1 MPDLNERNDM
11 AHSDTTAA
19 RDLFDSPEHTDA
31 TTSPDGVTM
40 TEHHPAQPIQPE
52 QPTRPAQPE
61 QPVDARKA
69 AMDAAG
75 GPWGMV
81 LSAIPALVF
90 AGAIAFVS
98 PLVAV
103 GIAIALALAIA
114 VVQLWRGKPFS
125 SVYGGVLGVVI
136 AGGIVAWTGSANDF
150 FVIGIWAALVV
161 GVVTLATN
169 LMNRPVTGVV
179 WNAVHGGTHAWRED
193 RPTLVAHHVATFAVL
208 VMCVLRF
215 AVQGW
220 LYLAD
225 STAWLAIADT
235 VMGFPL
241 TALVAVVIIW
251 AFRRSTKRLVK
262 SSGAAAAARN

>member
-1 MPDLNERNDM
+1 M
-11 AHSDTTAA
+11 ARSDTTAA
-19 RDLFDSPEHTDA
+19 RNLLGSPERTDA
-31 TTSPDGVTM
+31 TTSPDGATM
-40 TEHHPAQPIQPE
+40 TEYRPAHPVST
-52 QPTRPAQPE
+52 QPTQPE
-61 QPVDARKA
+61 QPVNVKRA

-90 AGAIAFVS
+90 AGAIAFV
-98 PLVAV
+98 PLPVAI
-103 GIAIALALAIA
+103 GIAIALAVVIA
-114 VVQLWRGKPFS
+114 VVQLWRGRPLS

-136 AGGIVAWTGSANDF
+136 AGGVVTWTGSANDF

-161 GVVTLATN
+161 GVVALATN

-179 WNAVHGGTHAWRED
+179 WNAVHGGTHAWRGD

-208 VMCVLRF
+208 LMCVLRF

-241 TALVAVVIIW
+241 TALVAVVVVW

-262 SSGAAAAARN
+262 PADAAAAARG

>member
-1 MPDLNERNDM
+1 M
-11 AHSDTTAA
+11 ARSDTTAA
-19 RDLFDSPEHTDA
+19 RNLLVSPEHTDP
-31 TTSPDGVTM
+31 TTSPDGVTV
-40 TEHHPAQPIQPE
+40 TEHLPAQPQPS
-52 QPTRPAQPE
+52 PSPARPE
-61 QPVDARKA
+61 QPVNAKQA

-90 AGAIAFVS
+90 AGAVAFV
-98 PLVAV
+98 PLPVAV
-103 GIAIALALAIA
+103 GVAIALAVVIA

-125 SVYGGVLGVVI
+125 SVYGGVLGVLI
-136 AGGIVAWTGSANDF
+136 AGGIVTWTGSANDF
-150 FVIGIWAALVV
+150 FVIGIWAALVL
-161 GVVTLATN
+161 GVITLATT
-169 LMNRPVTGVV
+169 LMNRPATGVI

-208 VMCVLRF
+208 VLCVLRF
-215 AVQGW
+215 VVQGW

-241 TALVAVVIIW
+241 TALVAVVVIW
-251 AFRRSTKRLVK
+251 AFRRSTKRLIK
-262 SSGAAAAARN
+262 SSGSEAAERS

>member
-1 MPDLNERNDM
+1 M
-11 AHSDTTAA
+11 ARSDTTADRNLPA
-19 RDLFDSPEHTDA
+19 SPEHTDPN
-31 TTSPDGVTM
+31 TSPDGVTM
-40 TEHHPAQPIQPE
+40 TEHRPTHPA
-52 QPTRPAQPE
+52 PAQPE
-61 QPVDARKA
+61 QPVDVKQA
-69 AMDAAG
+69 AMEAAG

-81 LSAIPALVF
+81 ISAIPALVF

-98 PLVAV
+98 PLVAA
-103 GIAIALALAIA
+103 GIAIALAVVIA

-161 GVVTLATN
+161 GVVVLVTT
-169 LMNRPVTGVV
+169 LMNRPVTGVI

-208 VMCVLRF
+208 MLCVLRF

-241 TALVAVVIIW
+241 MAVVAVVVIW
-251 AFRRSTKRLVK
+251 AFRRSTKRLVE
-262 SSGAAAAARN
+262 SDGSEAAERG

>member
-1 MPDLNERNDM
+1 M
-11 AHSDTTAA
+11 ARSDTAA
-19 RDLFDSPEHTDA
+19 AQNLLDSPEHTDP

-40 TEHHPAQPIQPE
+40 TEHLPAQPQQP
-52 QPTRPAQPE
+52 PSPAQPVSAK
-61 QPVDARKA
+61 QA

-81 LSAIPALVF
+81 LSAIPVLVF

-98 PLVAV
+98 TMVAV
-103 GIAIALALAIA
+103 GIAIALAVAIA

-150 FVIGIWAALVV
+150 FVIGIWAALLV
-161 GVVTLATN
+161 GVAVLVTT
-169 LMNRPVTGVV
+169 LMNRPVTGVI

-193 RPTLVAHHVATFAVL
+193 RPTLVAHHAATFAVL
-208 VMCVLRF
+208 AMCVLRF
-215 AVQGW
+215 VVQGW

-225 STAWLAIADT
+225 STAGLAIADT
-235 VMGFPL
+235 LMGFPL
-241 TALVAVVIIW
+241 TALVAVVVIW
-251 AFRRSTKRLVK
+251 AFRRSTKRLIK
-262 SSGAAAAARN
+262 SSGSEAAEQD

>member
-1 MPDLNERNDM
+1 M

-19 RDLFDSPEHTDA
+19 QDLLDSPEHTDA
-31 TTSPDGVTM
+31 TASPDGVTM
-40 TEHHPAQPIQPE
+40 TEHHPAQP
-52 QPTRPAQPE
+52 TRPE
-61 QPVDARKA
+61 QPVDTRQA

-90 AGAIAFVS
+90 AGAIAFV
-98 PLVAV
+98 PLPVAV
-103 GIAIALALAIA
+103 GIAIVLAVAIA
-114 VVQLWRGKPFS
+114 VVQLWHGKPLS
-125 SVYGGVLGVVI
+125 SVWGGVFGVVV
-136 AGGIVAWTGSANDF
+136 AGGIVTWTGSANDF
-150 FVIGIWAALVV
+150 FVIGIWAALVL
-161 GVVTLATN
+161 GVVTLATT
-169 LMNRPVTGVV
+169 LMNRPVTGVI

-241 TALVAVVIIW
+241 TALVAVVVIW
-251 AFRRSTKRLVK
+251 AFRRSTKRLVR
-262 SSGAAAAARN
+262 SSDAVSAARS